1 MSDYTQ
7 LYVRFLQRFHCQH
20 LKVFKFWTFERIFY
34 IIITWI
40 MIIMRF
46 YSNGLCCLTFG
57 DRLRLPIISF
67 SDLPPT
73 QLNVQPKLQGLSL
86 PPNCQHNPVMSSE
99 YFLKIG
105 KEVEINV
112 EPKLQVYQNHRIL
125 LGEFYCYLA
134 AVKYMDKS
142 STKMRKQNSHSVA
155 VFAKLF

>member
-1 MSDYTQ
+1 MQFKSNIRDANTTQAEGSNFRYLFLSIASTPADMWHAERRGKMSDYTQ

-112 EPKLQVYQNHRIL
+112 EPKL
-125 LGEFYCYLA
+125 
-134 AVKYMDKS
+134 
-142 STKMRKQNSHSVA
+142 
-155 VFAKLF
+155 